1 MGTGTSIRL
10 LSAVVAAIALV
21 AGLPG
26 GAAGR
31 SAPVVLGGTNVITA
45 TRTAVMEVSIPRETS
60 VSIKQGTNP
69 DVAVSGKGR
78 FVGIMLGED
87 RVGDVERVNM
97 VAGRAT
103 FCDGAR
109 CPNGTPSEQLMLFR
123 GPWNE
128 AATRGSLPAGDYLLH
143 VITEGAPVKV
153 TLELE
158 GLRGTRRLTPQQPVD
173 SEVGNPTTR
182 HYESATKTLY
192 TNGDVYDW
200 AGPGVR
206 FGAVRIDSDAW
217 VAGKLGNCAYRGDP
231 PPAIGFLPGC
241 PAGSDAGLIYAVAN
255 AAPSHNVWFGIT
267 ETSVGGRWGLGD
279 SYAAAAA
286 IKDVRAVTFDI
297 DLD

>member
-1 MGTGTSIRL
+1 MEKGPSIRR
-10 LSAVVAAIALV
+10 LSVVVAAIALV

-31 SAPVVLGGTNVITA
+31 RAPVVLRGTNVITA
-45 TRTAVMEVSIPRETS
+45 NDTAVMEVRIPRETS
-60 VSIKQGTNP
+60 VSIKQGTNR
-69 DVAVSGKGR
+69 DIAVSGKGR

-87 RVGDVERVNM
+87 RIGDVERVNM

-103 FCDGAR
+103 FCDRAR
-109 CPNGTPSEQLMLFR
+109 CPKRTPSEQLMLFR
-123 GPWNE
+123 GPWNK

-153 TLELE
+153 TLELK
-158 GLRGTRRLTPQQPVD
+158 GLGGTKRLTPQQPVH

-200 AGPGVR
+200 SRPGVR
-206 FGAVRIDSDAW
+206 FGAVRIESDAW

-241 PAGSDAGLIYAVAN
+241 PAGSDAGLIYTVVR
-255 AAPSHNVWFGIT
+255 PTPGHSVWFGIT
-267 ETSVGGRWGLGD
+267 ETSVGGRWGIGD

-286 IKDVRAVTFDI
+286 VRDVRAVTFDI
-297 DLD
+297 ELN